1 MCAPYSSW
9 LAIFLWLATA
19 HVCFVSV
26 GTLAFVFE
34 LDHLHVRM
42 FQSRQCL
49 GRCACALSRIM
60 FVTMHDKAVGSALY
74 CMSLQA
80 SSRAH
85 VCVMSDAT
93 MLNMGAEWLLGNN
106 QCHVPWENQA
116 RAKRARRF

>member
-1 MCAPYSSW
+1 MSRVQWPLRPPAGIGPSPCRTVPHGRCGLYQNGPSACQTVPHGRLSFQPMCAPYSSW

-34 LDHLHVRM
+34 LNHLNVRM

-60 FVTMHDKAVGSALY
+60 FVTMHG
-74 CMSLQA
+74 
-80 SSRAH
+80 
-85 VCVMSDAT
+85 
-93 MLNMGAEWLLGNN
+93 
-106 QCHVPWENQA
+106 
-116 RAKRARRF
+116 